1 MEATDQ
7 KKTSYTQDAMTTID
21 SLEAFEKQY
30 TRIPVEAIIKQ
41 DVLRLGVHFDEKSGK
56 GRLQN
61 QGLFYLHL

>member
-7 KKTSYTQDAMTTID
+7 KKTSYTQDPMTTID

-41 DVLRLGVHFDEKSGK
+41 DVLRLGVHFDEKS
-56 GRLQN
+56 LQN
-61 QGLFYLHL
+61 EGLFHIYI